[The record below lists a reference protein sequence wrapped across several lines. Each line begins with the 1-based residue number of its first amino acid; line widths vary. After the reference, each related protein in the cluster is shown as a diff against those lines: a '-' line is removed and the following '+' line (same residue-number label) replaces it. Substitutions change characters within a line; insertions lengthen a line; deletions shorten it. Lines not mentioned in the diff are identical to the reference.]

1 MRKGGVL
8 APAAALALS
17 AALAGAAP
25 QRAVPARSR
34 APEPGPDLFGG
45 YSYTHAGEASLHG
58 WSLVGSHPF
67 RGAWSFVA
75 DLSGHYGSFAGA
87 DLGQLAFMGGV
98 RRSWRADRRL
108 RPFAEGLI
116 GAART
121 STSVATAG
129 GSVSDADV
137 DWGLALGGGLDYRL
151 NDRWSARA
159 LAQLRLLHGEGATDE
174 DPRLSV
180 GAVYMFGR

>member
-1 MRKGGVL
+1 MRGGRVL
-8 APAAALALS
+8 VPAAALALTT
-17 AALAGAAP
+17 ALAGAAP
-25 QRAVPARSR
+25 QRATPAKSG

-45 YSYTHAGEASLHG
+45 YSYTHAGEAGLHG

-87 DLGQLAFMGGV
+87 DLGQLAFMAGV
-98 RRSWRADRRL
+98 RWSGRGGSRL
-108 RPFAEGLI
+108 GPFAEGLV

-121 STSVATAG
+121 STSAATTG
-129 GSVSDADV
+129 GMVSDADV

-151 NDRWSARA
+151 NERWSARA

-174 DPRLSV
+174 DPRFSV
-180 GAVYMFGR
+180 GAVYAFGR

>member
-1 MRKGGVL
+1 MRVERNVPL
-8 APAAALALS
+8 AATVALAAALAS
-17 AALAGAAP
+17 AAP
-25 QRAVPARSR
+25 QRATPKPR
-34 APEPGPDLFGG
+34 APETGPDLFGG

-58 WSLVGSHPF
+58 WSLVGSYPF
-67 RGAWSFVA
+67 RGALSFVA

-98 RRSWRADRRL
+98 RWSGRADRRL
-108 RPFAEGLI
+108 RPFAEGLL

-121 STSVATAG
+121 SASVATGG

-180 GAVYMFGR
+180 GAVYTFGR